1 MPAGIIAGSSTIG
14 HAIMDKPIHMLRA
27 VPFPALSPLLI
38 VLLGI
43 GEAMKVALIAIGV
56 FALIYV
62 NVRDGVRGIDR
73 NCSNWRRHTTCPN
86 APCSRRSCCGARS
99 RAS

>member
-1 MPAGIIAGSSTIG
+1 
-14 HAIMDKPIHMLRA
+14 MDKPIHMLRA

-43 GEAMKVALIAIGV
+43 GETMKVALIAIGA

-62 NVRDGVRGIDR
+62 NVRDGVRGIDPKLLELAQAY
-73 NCSNWRRHTTCPN
+73 HLPN